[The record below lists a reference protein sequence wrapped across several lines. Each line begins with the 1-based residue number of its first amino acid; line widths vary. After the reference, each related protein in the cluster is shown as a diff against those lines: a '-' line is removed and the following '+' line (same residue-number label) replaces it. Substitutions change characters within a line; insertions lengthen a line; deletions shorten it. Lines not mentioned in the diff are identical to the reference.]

1 MSDTLRLASSSA
13 LELLGDLFTTV
24 SGGTL
29 DDARSSVPNFE
40 GGLDWY
46 ILGLL
51 TVAVLLVNWLIRLVA
66 VQPICGALI
75 KATTGDVNKLGA
87 RSTKMAQSVMEIL
100 TYSGFFIV
108 GVQVLFNQAWV
119 WPSAQWWT
127 GGPSTRG
134 GDARMTMRNDFR
146 VFYLLYCARYIAGLI
161 SVFMEH
167 KRKDFLEMVIHHLA
181 TALLVAASY
190 YAGCNRIGGVVMV
203 LLDVGDPPLHIAKVC
218 RYLAIDANQKEVNG
232 KYQTGADVWFVIF
245 AIIFAVTRVGM
256 YPYCVWSASVEA
268 GQVWG
273 NVANTNDLLLLPY
286 HAPPEFICVVL
297 LVILMLLQFFWFG
310 LLLKA
315 AWGMIVLG
323 KVEDNRSERYGRC
336 GRGVAAMW
344 EGGRR
349 RGGWILGLVVIHA

>member
-1 MSDTLRLASSSA
+1 MAAFHPALTSA
-13 LELLGDLFTTV
+13 ADLLGDLRTTIA
-24 SGGTL
+24 GGTI
-29 DDARSSVPNFE
+29 DDSRTSVPNFE
-40 GGLDWY
+40 GGVDWLT
-46 ILGLL
+46 LGLL
-51 TVAVLLVNWLIRLVA
+51 TLSVLLVNWLVRLLA
-66 VQPICGALI
+66 VQPICGLMI
-75 KATTGDVNKLGA
+75 KATTGDARKLGP

-100 TYSGFFIV
+100 TYSGFFVV

-127 GGPSTRG
+127 GGPSARG

-167 KRKDFLEMVIHHLA
+167 KRKDFLEMVIHHSA

-190 YAGCNRIGGVVMV
+190 YAGFNRIGGVVMV

-218 RYLAIDANQKEVNG
+218 RYLAIDADQKEVNG

-286 HAPPEFICVVL
+286 HGVPEIICVAL

-315 AWGMIVLG
+315 AWGIIVNG
-323 KVEDNRSERYGRC
+323 KVEDIRSDSDSETTTTKKTKT
-336 GRGVAAMW
+336 A
-344 EGGRR
+344 
-349 RGGWILGLVVIHA
+349 